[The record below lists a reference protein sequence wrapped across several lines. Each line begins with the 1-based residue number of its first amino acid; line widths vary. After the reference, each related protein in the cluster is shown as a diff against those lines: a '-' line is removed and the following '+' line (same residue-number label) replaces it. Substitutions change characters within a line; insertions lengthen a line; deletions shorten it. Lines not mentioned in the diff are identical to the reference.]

1 MNKLQMTEML
11 RGHHP
16 EITARQAEMYIK
28 YAADRIAEETN
39 LCKVTE
45 VLSSV
50 AGKRYYDVPRDTI
63 RITRVWFNDV
73 LIPKLIGE
81 PIIDDDE
88 FYDDTDGSD
97 TELSTPTA
105 NASNKRFWFFRN
117 TDMTDTST
125 GGETSETDNAGGT
138 FKKGY
143 SRTIAIVE
151 LVNNAITRDGRTS
164 NYQSCSITG
173 DSNIRIERIRYPR
186 DFSVEP
192 AGTQTTTRDST
203 SELTLSPLQDIPEEF
218 HHTLLDGAISIGYK
232 YPPNIDFNLCSAF
245 LQMFEKGI
253 SKIKR
258 FERTKTG
265 TGFIKPHD
273 F

>member
-16 EITARQAEMYIK
+16 HITSKQSEMYIK

-45 VLSSV
+45 LYNSV
-50 AGKRYYDVPRDTI
+50 AGQRYYSVPRDTI

-88 FYDDTDGSD
+88 FTDDADNAD
-97 TELSTPTA
+97 TPLSTPVSK
-105 NASNKRFWFFRN
+105 ASNKRFWFFRN
-117 TDMTDTST
+117 TDMTDTS
-125 GGETSETDNAGGT
+125 GATSSEEGNAGGAL
-138 FKKGY
+138 KIGY
-143 SRTIAIVE
+143 SRSIAIVE
-151 LVNNAITRDGRTS
+151 KVTNAVTRDGRTS
-164 NYQSCSITG
+164 DYQSCSISGTT
-173 DSNIRIERIRYPR
+173 NLRVERIRYPR
-186 DFSVEP
+186 DFSNEIP
-192 AGTQTTTRDST
+192 GTQSATRDAT
-203 SELTLSPLQDIPEEF
+203 EEETLSPLQDIPEEF
-218 HHTLLDGAISIGYK
+218 HHTLLDGAIAIGYK
-232 YPPNIDFNLCSAF
+232 YPPNINFDFYGAF
-245 LQMFEKGI
+245 LADFEKGI
-253 SKIKR
+253 KKIKR

-265 TGFIKPHD
+265 TGFIRPHD

>member
-16 EITARQAEMYIK
+16 QITSRQSEMYIK

-45 VLSSV
+45 LISSS
-50 AGKRYYDVPRDTI
+50 AGKRYYSIPRDTI

-88 FYDDTDGSD
+88 FYDDED
-97 TELSTPTA
+97 TADTALSTPTA
-105 NASNKRFWFFRN
+105 NVNNKRFWFFRN
-117 TDMTDTST
+117 TDMTDTSS
-125 GGETSETDNAGGT
+125 GSDTSETDNAGGT

-143 SRTIAIVE
+143 SRSIGIVE
-151 LVNNAITRDGRTS
+151 KVTNAVTRDGRVS
-164 NYQSCSITG
+164 DYQSCSINGTN
-173 DSNIRIERIRYPR
+173 NIRIERIRYPR
-186 DFSVEP
+186 DFSQEIP
-192 AGTQTTTRDST
+192 GTQTSTRDAT
-203 SELTLSPLQDIPEEF
+203 EEATLSPLQDIPEEF
-218 HHTLLDGAISIGYK
+218 HHTLLDGAIAIGYK
-232 YPPNIDFNLCSAF
+232 YPPNINFDFYSAF
-245 LQMFEKGI
+245 LADFEKGI
-253 SKIKR
+253 KKIKR

-265 TGFIKPHD
+265 TGFIRPQD